1 MERDEEFKNL
11 LREIT
16 ELITGIL
23 AEIMRHG
30 TVKAKLNDVNRRLT
44 EKYGCV
50 VGGISVDIE
59 VLTIPVSSEK
69 RVKGSTSSTSL
80 FQFGGSR
87 EDQEMGKRLGLS
99 QEEMNQ
105 LLEEARLERGQD
117 ASLLKAMPARG
128 EKETNEPVDSRSIDE
143 IISSMEEIAK
153 TLNFNQRQ
161 FLMGLVRGKAL
172 SFCKDNNAWLE
183 WVHHLFDEA
192 KKIMGNENQSR
203 IALLALEKLFKA
215 AQKFRR
221 I

>member
-11 LREIT
+11 LREVT

-23 AEIMRHG
+23 TEIMRHG
-30 TVKAKLNDVNRRLT
+30 TVKAKLNDVNQRLT
-44 EKYGCV
+44 EKYGCII
-50 VGGISVDIE
+50 GGISVDIE
-59 VLTIPVSSEK
+59 VLTIPVSPGK
-69 RVKGSTSSTSL
+69 REKGSTSSTSL

-99 QEEMNQ
+99 PEEMNQ
-105 LLEEARLERGQD
+105 LLEEARLERSQD

-153 TLNFNQRQ
+153 TLNFDQRQ
-161 FLMGLVRGKAL
+161 FLMKLIRGEAL
-172 SFCKDNNAWLE
+172 SFCKNNDAWLE
-183 WVHHLFDEA
+183 WVHHLFNEA
-192 KKIMGNENQSR
+192 KKIMRNENQSR
-203 IALLALEKLFKA
+203 MALLALEKLFRA
-215 AQKFRR
+215 AQTFRR